1 LLRMT
6 GEKPERAA
14 ANIDGDPG
22 SLRKWTALDQ
32 TGQERTPQCS
42 NRRPAVPFHNKPEEN
57 RHFHASGFL

>member
-22 SLRKWTALDQ
+22 SLRK
-32 TGQERTPQCS
+32 
-42 NRRPAVPFHNKPEEN
+42 
-57 RHFHASGFL
+57 